1 MARTLTA
8 ATGGVEVAQA
18 ARSPAEVARARRR
31 RRATVRGYLY
41 LLPAALLTG
50 IFVYWPLVASGILS
64 FYEWNL
70 VAPTWVPVGWQ
81 NYVELFTSRAFWLA
95 LINTG
100 KAALAL
106 TLLTVLIPLVL
117 AVLVLRISPRFQT
130 LYRVVL
136 FSPAVISMAI
146 ACAIW
151 LWIYHPLYGV
161 LNSLLRMLG
170 IEGPRWLSSGDWAI
184 WGIINVTVW
193 KTLGYNFVIFLA
205 GLLAI
210 PHEMQEAAR
219 VDGATE
225 WRVFLH
231 VTWPLLTPTTLFVFL
246 TTFILAPQNLFV
258 PTQILTH
265 GGPNE
270 ASNNL
275 GYLVYQLGFEYFRA
289 GYASAAAMVIFL
301 IFLGLTYLQFTLA
314 ERRVHYGG

>member
-1 MARTLTA
+1 MDRSLTA
-8 ATGGVEVAQA
+8 APGYVEA
-18 ARSPAEVARARRR
+18 APAPLSLAEVARARRR
-31 RRATVRGYLY
+31 RRVLITGYLY
-41 LLPAALLTG
+41 LLPAAILTG

-70 VAPTWVPVGWQ
+70 VSPAWVSVGWQ
-81 NYVELFTSRAFWLA
+81 NYLELFWSRAFWLA
-95 LINTG
+95 VINTG
-100 KAALAL
+100 KAAGAL
-106 TLLTVLIPLVL
+106 TLFTVLIPLVL
-117 AVLVLRISPRFQT
+117 AVLVLRASPRLQT
-130 LYRVVL
+130 ICRVVL

-151 LWIYHPLYGV
+151 LWMYHPLYGV
-161 LNSLLRMLG
+161 LNSTLRLVG

-193 KTLGYNFVIFLA
+193 KTLGFNFVVFLA

-210 PHEMQEAAR
+210 PREMQEAAR
-219 VDGATE
+219 VDGASE
-225 WRVFLH
+225 WRVFRH
-231 VTWPLLTPTTLFVFL
+231 VTWPILAPTTLFVFL

-301 IFLGLTYLQFTLA
+301 IFLGLTFLQFTLA